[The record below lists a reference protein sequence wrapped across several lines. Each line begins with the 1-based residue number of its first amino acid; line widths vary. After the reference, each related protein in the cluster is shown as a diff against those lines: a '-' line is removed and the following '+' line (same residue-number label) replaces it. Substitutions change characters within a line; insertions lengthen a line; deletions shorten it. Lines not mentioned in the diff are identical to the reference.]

1 MLHLPMVGVSTTICF
16 CEESMKGGCRFK
28 AAVNFDEG
36 NVRFLP

>member
-1 MLHLPMVGVSTTICF
+1 MLHLPMVVVSIAICF
-16 CEESMKGGCRFK
+16 YEESMKDGCRFK

>member
-1 MLHLPMVGVSTTICF
+1 MLHLPMVGVSIAICF
-16 CEESMKGGCRFK
+16 CEESMKGGCIFK